1 MARYR
6 FHATNG
12 YECVFDA
19 HGKDI
24 RVPERLVRQA
34 DKVAQEV
41 MSNLADRE
49 DWSEWHV
56 TVHDLNGRRVLVKPF
71 VSGAVDL
78 RAFTPEQAR
87 SGSEKVSTRPDVPY
101 GAAAC
106 PT

>member
-19 HGKDI
+19 QGKDI
-24 RVPERLVRQA
+24 RVPERLVRRA
-34 DKVAQEV
+34 DEVAQEV
-41 MSNLADRE
+41 MSNLADRD

-71 VSGAVDL
+71 VSRVADL
-78 RAFTPEQAR
+78 AE
-87 SGSEKVSTRPDVPY
+87 
-101 GAAAC
+101 AA
-106 PT
+106 